1 MIADNVIKLNGHSD
15 PNEFFGFTA
24 TNTIG
29 STKQKKLSII
39 SSYFV
44 PTKEGVDTLI
54 TLAKMGVE
62 VRILT
67 NSFDATDVGIVHAGY
82 AHWRKQLLAAGV
94 HLLRLNLALRVS
106 KITKIVFWRT
116 RQHSTTSLHAKAFAV
131 DDDQIFIGSYNVDPR
146 SANINTE
153 LGVLIKDS
161 KLAGQLHKALSNS
174 QAITHQAYELK
185 T

>member
-1 MIADNVIKLNGHSD
+1 MFL
-15 PNEFFGFTA
+15 P
-24 TNTIG
+24 
-29 STKQKKLSII
+29 KKVS
-39 SSYFV
+39 
-44 PTKEGVDTLI
+44 
-54 TLAKMGVE
+54 
-62 VRILT
+62 T

-82 AHWRKQLLAAGV
+82 AHWRKQLLVAGV
-94 HLLRLNLALRVS
+94 HLFEIKSSAQSIQDNENR
-106 KITKIVFWRT
+106 FWRT

-185 T
+185 LDAKGNINWHTIENGQPVILHHEPHMNHKDRIIIWLAGLMPIDWLL

>member
-1 MIADNVIKLNGHSD
+1 MN
-15 PNEFFGFTA
+15 FGFTA

-29 STKQKKLSII
+29 STKQKLSII

-44 PTKEGVDTLI
+44 PTKEGIDTLI

-94 HLLRLNLALRVS
+94 HLLRLNLVLRVS
-106 KITKIVFWRT
+106 KITKIVFGV
-116 RQHSTTSLHAKAFAV
+116 HASTAPQVYTPKPL
-131 DDDQIFIGSYNVDPR
+131 R
-146 SANINTE
+146 
-153 LGVLIKDS
+153 
-161 KLAGQLHKALSNS
+161 
-174 QAITHQAYELK
+174 
-185 T
+185 

>member
-1 MIADNVIKLNGHSD
+1 MN
-15 PNEFFGFTA
+15 FGFTA

-29 STKQKKLSII
+29 STKQKLSII

-44 PTKEGVDTLI
+44 PTKEGIDTLI

-106 KITKIVFWRT
+106 KITKIVLAYTPAQHHKST
-116 RQHSTTSLHAKAFAV
+116 RQSLC
-131 DDDQIFIGSYNVDPR
+131 GR
-146 SANINTE
+146 
-153 LGVLIKDS
+153 
-161 KLAGQLHKALSNS
+161 
-174 QAITHQAYELK
+174 
-185 T
+185 